1 MYMYNSSMHI
11 DQSIED
17 SNAVQPVSSIATF
30 CSVAPSLL
38 ELRSLTPCSIKTSAI
53 LQYVYTTSIRSRFTG
68 SSKNIYVDPI
78 ETQTVWR
85 KGARC
90 VLSDGCCVARPQ
102 RHGNSVNING
112 RAVSTM
118 EDRTILTSVSR
129 RSTIG
134 ACMILERLNSRT
146 GRTNVAATKGS

>member
-53 LQYVYTTSIRSRFTG
+53 LQYVYTTSILSRFTG

-90 VLSDGCCVARPQ
+90 VLSDGCCVVRSLELIRGFGKDAAVGRIPEAREQ
-102 RHGNSVNING
+102 LH
-112 RAVSTM
+112 
-118 EDRTILTSVSR
+118 
-129 RSTIG
+129 
-134 ACMILERLNSRT
+134 
-146 GRTNVAATKGS
+146 